1 MVTDTPPA
9 RDPKIEQHI
18 QLSFEQG
25 KLRHDVD
32 VVRAYGEAHP
42 EAWVGLR
49 YENEPSV
56 RIVALFT
63 GNELLAHEQA
73 LRQLV
78 EHPDQLELHWSPF
91 PLVDL
96 DAIRSEIHT
105 LATFTERGSFK
116 NWGVG
121 QGVVIVGL
129 KANNEP
135 LAAELKR
142 RYGDAVDLTVGYFRY
157 PDMVPLHPQIR
168 LPGVEPPTLPPELAT
183 VSLPERVT
191 VGSGDELMSV
201 LTLQNNTTDE
211 LVAETNGQVTA
222 RVLDPRTSEEV
233 GGFWGAQHM
242 PAVPFRVPPNGSAEI
257 PLLIGTTSFVER
269 LGYAIPPGGWLLDAG
284 LRIRDHGGFRT
295 PVLPISVV
303 AESGP

>member
-1 MVTDTPPA
+1 M
-9 RDPKIEQHI
+9 

-32 VVRAYGEAHP
+32 VVRSYGEDHP
-42 EAWVGLR
+42 DAWVGLR

-63 GNELLAHEQA
+63 GDQLQTHEQA

-78 EHPDQLELHWSPF
+78 EHPDQLELQWSPF

-96 DAIRSEIHT
+96 DAIRSEIHA
-105 LATFTERGSFK
+105 LATSTERGSFK

-129 KANNEP
+129 KANKEP

-157 PDMVPLHPQIR
+157 PDMVPLHPRIR
-168 LPGVEPPTLPPELAT
+168 LPGVEPSTLPAELAT
-183 VSLPERVT
+183 VSLPEGVT
-191 VGSGDELMSV
+191 VGSGDDLTTV
-201 LTLQNNTTDE
+201 LIMQNNTTDE
-211 LVAETNGQVTA
+211 LVTETNGQVTA
-222 RVLDPRTSEEV
+222 RILDPKTGEEV

-242 PAVPFRVPPNGSAEI
+242 PAVPFRVPPNSSAEI
-257 PLLIGTTSFVER
+257 PLLIGTTLFVQR
-269 LGYAIPPGGWLLDAG
+269 LGYAIPPGAWLLDAG
-284 LRIRDHGGFRT
+284 LRIREHVDFGLQHYQSRW
-295 PVLPISVV
+295 
-303 AESGP
+303 